1 MLIGVTAPAR
11 EKHDQGDTGYV
22 FRGRIRS
29 IWMGRSPSSLADP
42 LARAEHRSR
51 QRSNNIKLPRGRPS
65 GNPVGL
71 QAVTIPNA
79 RIESWSPT
87 NGLRVHFPADFNV
100 AADRVVERC
109 QKAHNSYIK
118 LSIDIP
124 SKPRTFGPRK
134 QKADDPV
141 YQSNMLHGF
150 LSQLAIHYG
159 YTMGEIKE
167 IMKDDVPEW
176 PVEPRKVGKRMK
188 LRPVSEADVST
199 VVEARAIE
207 WCRMIAGEEG
217 LVLKT

>member
-1 MLIGVTAPAR
+1 M
-11 EKHDQGDTGYV
+11 
-22 FRGRIRS
+22 
-29 IWMGRSPSSLADP
+29 
-42 LARAEHRSR
+42 
-51 QRSNNIKLPRGRPS
+51 N
-65 GNPVGL
+65 
-71 QAVTIPNA
+71 IPNA
-79 RIESWSPT
+79 RIEAWSPT

-217 LVLKT
+217 LVLKTWKPKEEK